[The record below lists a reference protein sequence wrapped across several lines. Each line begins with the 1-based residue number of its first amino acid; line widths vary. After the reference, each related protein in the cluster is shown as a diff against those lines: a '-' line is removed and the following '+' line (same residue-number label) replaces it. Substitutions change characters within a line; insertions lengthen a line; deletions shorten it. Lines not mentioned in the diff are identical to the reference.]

1 MTRLRTLT
9 GMAIHEMWISFQLIA
24 VVGLPLLGG
33 LLAIAVPP
41 DLAGVTAVG
50 GAGFWYA
57 VGASVAIV
65 VAAGLAA
72 GTIAHERRR
81 GTVAWMA
88 VRAVPRSAI
97 LLSWFAAFGLLLAAG
112 IALGSI
118 GAWLA
123 ALGRAE
129 AAPDV
134 VPFASAV
141 VATLGAGLACV
152 AAGLLIG
159 TFLPTIPSTA
169 VAVAVGAALVA
180 VSIGTGPGGLPSPTG
195 GIGLL
200 AHLDGASHPLGDALR
215 SAGAALAATAILLV
229 LASVGLDRSDL

>member
-1 MTRLRTLT
+1 MNRLRTLT
-9 GMAIHEMWISFQLIA
+9 GMALHEMWISFRLIA

-33 LLAIAVPP
+33 LLAIAVPA

-57 VGASVAIV
+57 VGACVAIV
-65 VAAGLAA
+65 VTAGLAA
-72 GTIAHERRR
+72 GTLALERRR

-97 LLSWFAAFGLLLAAG
+97 LLSWFLAFGLLLAVG
-112 IALGSI
+112 IVLGSI

-123 ALGRAE
+123 ALSRAD
-129 AAPDV
+129 AAPDAI
-134 VPFASAV
+134 PFASAV
-141 VATLGAGLACV
+141 AATLGEGLACV

-159 TFLPTIPSTA
+159 TFLPTIPATA
-169 VAVAVGAALVA
+169 VAVAAGTAIVA
-180 VSIGTGPGGLPSPTG
+180 VSIATAPGGFPSPTG

-200 AHLDGASHPLGDALR
+200 THLDGASHPLADALR
-215 SAGAALAATAILLV
+215 SAGAALALTAILLG
-229 LASVGLDRSDL
+229 LATVGLERSDL

>member
-9 GMAIHEMWISFQLIA
+9 GMALHEMWISFQLIA

-41 DLAGVTAVG
+41 DIAGVTAVG

-57 VGASVAIV
+57 VGAGVAIV
-65 VAAGLAA
+65 AAAGLAA
-72 GTIAHERRR
+72 GAMAHERRR

-88 VRAVPRSAI
+88 VRAVPRPAI
-97 LLSWFAAFGLLLAAG
+97 LLSWFIAFGILLAAG

-123 ALGRAE
+123 ALARAE

-134 VPFASAV
+134 VPFAWAV
-141 VATLGAGLACV
+141 AATLAEGLVCV

-159 TFLPTIPSTA
+159 ILLPTRPAIGVALA
-169 VAVAVGAALVA
+169 VAAALVA
-180 VSIGTGPGGLPSPTG
+180 VSIAMAPGGFPSPTG

-200 AHLDGASHPLGDALR
+200 AHLDGASHPVGDALR
-215 SAGAALAATAILLV
+215 SAGAALAATAILLA
-229 LASVGLDRSDL
+229 LAIFGLERSDL